1 MPDCMMLSNTVICDA
16 AEWGNVFE
24 KTSLVLCFPDLLA
37 REMPNYSTSFL
48 IGAARNKLYIDVPV

>member
-1 MPDCMMLSNTVICDA
+1 MPDCMMLWNTVICDA
-16 AEWGNVFE
+16 QSGNVFE
-24 KTSLVLCFPDLLA
+24 KTSLVLCYPDLLA